1 MTDEERQLI
10 QGLADRIRNAPAPQV
25 DRDAD
30 NLIRQSIGSRPDAL
44 YILTQTVLI
53 QEMAIGQAKAQIEEL
68 KKQTPQAPPASF
80 LPPQA
85 PPPPSGRSYG
95 GGYQGS
101 SYQASQPPQAP
112 PPQPPPLPQYVQTT
126 QYEVVEPAPSRFSG
140 FLHNAAQTAAGV
152 VAGEVAFSALSSIF
166 GHHGGGGF
174 FGGGG
179 GGYYGSPISPGSET
193 IINNY
198 YEGDRGEGRHEG
210 NFGGN
215 DRNLESS
222 GLSPDLED
230 RRFAGGD
237 SDPQDESLPDDDNV
251 PDDSTL
257 DDSTDDSSDSFDDG
271 SSYDDG
277 SDSNDV

>member
-10 QGLADRIRNAPAPQV
+10 QSLTDRIRNAPAPQI

-30 NLIRQSIGSRPDAL
+30 NLIRQNIGSRPDAL

-53 QEMAIGQAKAQIEEL
+53 QEMALNQAKQQIQQL
-68 KKQTPQAPPASF
+68 QQQQPQQPPASF
-80 LPPQA
+80 LPSQRTGSYQGSNYQRSDYAPAAPQA
-85 PPPPSGRSYG
+85 PPP
-95 GGYQGS
+95 
-101 SYQASQPPQAP
+101 SQQYYAD
-112 PPQPPPLPQYVQTT
+112 PPQPPQG
-126 QYEVVEPAPSRFSG
+126 RFSG
-140 FLHNAAQTAAGV
+140 FLQNAAQTAAGV

-166 GHHGGGGF
+166 GHHGGF

-179 GGYYGSPISPGSET
+179 YGVSPGSET

-198 YEGDRGEGRHEG
+198 YEGDRDRG
-210 NFGGN
+210 NFGS
-215 DRNLESS
+215 DRSLEDS

-237 SDPQDESLPDDDNV
+237 TGDSQDDNQQ
-251 PDDSTL
+251 DDSDSSG
-257 DDSTDDSSDSFDDG
+257 DDSGDSFDDG

-277 SDSNDV
+277 SGSDDV